1 MIAGTLANLA
11 SGVFS
16 HSGLRQSIKTGSQRK
31 VNRFWKHINRLIR
44 NQFDRLNSPRVREQA
59 LELPRI
65 ARLVNRNPEKWVD
78 A

>member
-11 SGVFS
+11 SGAFS

-31 VNRFWKHINRLIR
+31 VNCFWKHINHLIS

-59 LELPRI
+59 LGLPRTT
-65 ARLVNRNPEKWVD
+65 RLINCNPEKWVD